1 MFKNISIKARLIF
14 VLGLLSVLLMIN
26 GGFGLYGLNKV
37 NADLQ
42 KVYEQDTANVIR
54 LSDIERMILK
64 NRIALFIATSDPSPD
79 TIRLRTSEV
88 EKNIAEMDRIWDEYM
103 KTDLSKDDRALADD
117 FTTIHTRFVQ
127 EGLRPAHEGPGQAH
141 PLLIPA
147 REMLG
152 MRRGQALQAQA
163 PQHVEGLA
171 SRLLGRHA
179 LRP

>member
-64 NRIALFIATSDPSPD
+64 NRIALFIATSDPSAD

-88 EKNIAEMDRIWDEYM
+88 EKNIAEADRIWGEYM

-127 EGLRPAHEGPGQAH
+127 EGLRPAVSFLRENKV
-141 PLLIPA
+141 LLEVGGVEHDDQHLRRRLA
-147 REMLG
+147 RE
-152 MRRGQALQAQA
+152 
-163 PQHVEGLA
+163 LA
-171 SRLLGRHA
+171 VDDFAGDLLVGA
-179 LRP
+179 